1 MKRREWIRIVW
12 VFGLVLCLCLI
23 LGHGSDAAAAER
35 ESALHRI
42 QRTGVMRVGWA
53 LWFPWTYVDQ
63 KTNKLIGM
71 GPEVM
76 EELAKAMGNVKIEWV
91 ADSWATL
98 SAGIQADKFDI
109 VYPFTITLP
118 RALVVDY
125 TDDTMRESINFLIM
139 KKDASK
145 FKTLEDVD
153 HAGVKIGATLGSNVE
168 YHVTRLIKK
177 AEIIRLKSQ
186 AEGLMSLTLGK
197 VDVLSNAG
205 SGIADAMKNYPNTT
219 VIKGSLALA
228 KNSMCIRQGDQIFL
242 NFLNLFI
249 ADMKETG
256 TLDRIFQKYGAK
268 REIFF

>member
-1 MKRREWIRIVW
+1 MTRKEWIGAVSIITM
-12 VFGLVLCLCLI
+12 VFCLCLI
-23 LGHGSDAAAAER
+23 IGQATFAAGTER
-35 ESALHRI
+35 ESALQRI
-42 QRTGVMRVGWA
+42 QRTGIMRVGWA

-63 KTNKLIGM
+63 KTNKVIGI
-71 GPEVM
+71 GPDVM
-76 EELAKAMGNVKIEWV
+76 EELAKAMGVKIEWV

-98 SAGIQADKFDI
+98 AAGIQADKFDI

-118 RALVVDY
+118 RAMVVDY

-139 KKDASK
+139 KKNASR
-145 FKTLEDVD
+145 FKTPKDVD
-153 HAGVKIGATLGSNVE
+153 QPGVKVGATLGSNVE
-168 YHVTRLIKK
+168 YHVTRLVKN

-205 SGIADAMKNYPNTT
+205 SGIADAMKHYPETT

-228 KNSMCIRQGDQIFL
+228 KNSMCVRQGDQIFL

-256 TLDRIFQKYGAK
+256 TLDRIFQKYGSK

>member
-1 MKRREWIRIVW
+1 MRKQEWIGTVSIIT
-12 VFGLVLCLCLI
+12 LVLCLCLV
-23 LGHGSDAAAAER
+23 LGQVSFATAAER

-42 QRTGVMRVGWA
+42 QRSGVLRVGWA

-63 KTNKLIGM
+63 KTNKIVGM
-71 GPEVM
+71 GPDVM
-76 EELAKAMGNVKIEWV
+76 EELAKAMGVKIEWV

-118 RALVVDY
+118 RALAVDY

-145 FKTLEDVD
+145 FKTPEDVD
-153 HAGVKIGATLGSNVE
+153 QPGVKIGATLGSNVE
-168 YHVTRLIKK
+168 YHVTRLVKK

-205 SGIADAMKNYPNTT
+205 SGIADAMKNYPTT
-219 VIKGSLALA
+219 AVIKGSLALA